1 MGKLTF
7 KFTVEITLLEQEE
20 KMERKWCMEEEA
32 KNQKRK
38 RFVHHV
44 ESHG

>member
-20 KMERKWCMEEEA
+20 KMERKWCMEEA